1 MTTFKDAEKKKPASN
16 TVVRALRVV
25 RVIYELDS
33 AALPVEFM
41 HALTTV
47 GIPYLNIAFLGL
59 VLNQL
64 QQRASLQQVMLLIS
78 IFLGVRFLL
87 QLCGGWFNKRAE
99 DHETAVKRRLDR
111 AVTEKLLTV
120 SYSTLQDPDM
130 RKAYAGAQAGQSFS
144 GGLSTLMKDGLQDF
158 FSLIIAVGFGIA
170 TLVSLMKPMAASS
183 AWLNDDRYP
192 LMILALL
199 ILPIVVGS
207 WSIKHSNRIQQG
219 VIQKIIPSNRRFTY
233 FFNFTE
239 NMDNHQVVRLYRAS
253 DLIMHRET
261 NSTMASLQQ
270 IWDGDWQMA
279 KYGHWPNLAIAVA
292 VIGLYILVG
301 AKALLGNLAIGS
313 VMIAVGYFQQL
324 MTAAYQ
330 FLQQVGMYVNMV
342 DYLQFYVDFLAL
354 PDHEKSGSLPVEK
367 RNDSEFAIQFHDVS
381 FKYPGSDEWALRHVN
396 LTLNIGERLALVGRN
411 GSGKTTLIKLL
422 VRLFKP
428 TEGMITLNDIDIQKY
443 DEDEYRSLL
452 GVVFQDFRLFAY
464 SIAENVAATTQPDR
478 DRVWQALTVADV
490 ADRVKRMPETI
501 DTPITTALSD
511 DGVDVS
517 GGEAQKIAI
526 ARAWYKN
533 APIMILDEP
542 TAALDPISEYEIY
555 QRFDELIEGK
565 TAIYVSHRMSST
577 RFSQRIVVLDHG
589 QLVQDGTHASLMA
602 KSGIYRDLFNAQAQY
617 YTEDRIKAAR
627 KKVATSVA
635 PVAN

>member
-144 GGLSTLMKDGLQDF
+144 GGLSTLMKEGLQDF

-207 WSIKHSNRIQQG
+207 WIIKHSNRIQQG

-301 AKALLGNLAIGS
+301 AKALLGSLAIGS

>member
-16 TVVRALRVV
+16 TVVRTLRVV

-41 HALTTV
+41 RALTTV

-144 GGLSTLMKDGLQDF
+144 GGLSTLMKEGLQDF

-301 AKALLGNLAIGS
+301 AKALLGSLAIGS

>member
-41 HALTTV
+41 RALTTV

-78 IFLGVRFLL
+78 IFLAVRFLL

-144 GGLSTLMKDGLQDF
+144 GGLSTLMKEGLQDF

-292 VIGLYILVG
+292 VIGLYIFC
-301 AKALLGNLAIGS
+301 LLYTS
-313 VMIAVGYFQQL
+313 
-324 MTAAYQ
+324 
-330 FLQQVGMYVNMV
+330 
-342 DYLQFYVDFLAL
+342 
-354 PDHEKSGSLPVEK
+354 PSP
-367 RNDSEFAIQFHDVS
+367 
-381 FKYPGSDEWALRHVN
+381 
-396 LTLNIGERLALVGRN
+396 
-411 GSGKTTLIKLL
+411 
-422 VRLFKP
+422 
-428 TEGMITLNDIDIQKY
+428 
-443 DEDEYRSLL
+443 
-452 GVVFQDFRLFAY
+452 
-464 SIAENVAATTQPDR
+464 R
-478 DRVWQALTVADV
+478 D
-490 ADRVKRMPETI
+490 
-501 DTPITTALSD
+501 
-511 DGVDVS
+511 
-517 GGEAQKIAI
+517 
-526 ARAWYKN
+526 
-533 APIMILDEP
+533 
-542 TAALDPISEYEIY
+542 
-555 QRFDELIEGK
+555 
-565 TAIYVSHRMSST
+565 
-577 RFSQRIVVLDHG
+577 
-589 QLVQDGTHASLMA
+589 
-602 KSGIYRDLFNAQAQY
+602 
-617 YTEDRIKAAR
+617 
-627 KKVATSVA
+627 
-635 PVAN
+635 

>member
-16 TVVRALRVV
+16 TVVRTLRVV

-41 HALTTV
+41 RALTTV

-64 QQRASLQQVMLLIS
+64 QQRASLQQVMLLIGL
-78 IFLGVRFLL
+78 FLAVRFLL
-87 QLCGGWFNKRAE
+87 QLCGGWFSKRAE

-144 GGLSTLMKDGLQDF
+144 GGLSTLMKEGLQDF

-270 IWDGDWQMA
+270 IWDGDWQIA

-301 AKALLGNLAIGS
+301 AKALLGSLAIGS

-367 RNDSEFAIQFHDVS
+367 RNDNEFAIQFHDVS

-464 SIAENVAATTQPDR
+464 SIAENVAATTHPDR

>member
-144 GGLSTLMKDGLQDF
+144 GGLSTLMKEGLQDF

-192 LMILALL
+192 FMILALL

-301 AKALLGNLAIGS
+301 AKALLGSLAIGS

>member
-41 HALTTV
+41 RALTTV

-64 QQRASLQQVMLLIS
+64 QQRASLQQVMLLIG
-78 IFLGVRFLL
+78 IFLAVRFLL

-144 GGLSTLMKDGLQDF
+144 GGLSTLMKEGLQDF

-192 LMILALL
+192 FMILALL

-301 AKALLGNLAIGS
+301 AKALLGRLAIGS

-367 RNDSEFAIQFHDVS
+367 RNDNEFAIQFHDVS

>member
-41 HALTTV
+41 RALTTV

-64 QQRASLQQVMLLIS
+64 QQRASLQQVMLLIG
-78 IFLGVRFLL
+78 IFLAVRFLL

-144 GGLSTLMKDGLQDF
+144 GGLSTLMKEGLQDF

-270 IWDGDWQMA
+270 IWDGDWQIA

-301 AKALLGNLAIGS
+301 AKALLGSLAIGS

-367 RNDSEFAIQFHDVS
+367 RNDNEFAIQFHDVS

-396 LTLNIGERLALVGRN
+396 LTLNIGERLALVGR
-411 GSGKTTLIKLL
+411 KTTLIKLL

>member
-1 MTTFKDAEKKKPASN
+1 MTTFKDAEKKKLASN

-41 HALTTV
+41 RALTTV

-64 QQRASLQQVMLLIS
+64 QQRASLQQVMLLIGL
-78 IFLGVRFLL
+78 FLAVRFLL
-87 QLCGGWFNKRAE
+87 QLCGGWFSKRAE

-270 IWDGDWQMA
+270 IWDGDWQIA

-367 RNDSEFAIQFHDVS
+367 RNDNEFAIQFHNVS

-428 TEGMITLNDIDIQKY
+428 TEGTITLNDIDIQKY

-490 ADRVKRMPETI
+490 ADRVKRMSETI

>member
-16 TVVRALRVV
+16 TVVRTLRVV

-41 HALTTV
+41 RALTTV

-64 QQRASLQQVMLLIS
+64 QQRASLQQVMLLIGL
-78 IFLGVRFLL
+78 FLAVRFLL
-87 QLCGGWFNKRAE
+87 QLCGGWFSKRAE

-144 GGLSTLMKDGLQDF
+144 GGLSSLMKQGLLDF
-158 FSLIIAVGFGIA
+158 FSLVIAIAFGTA
-170 TLVSLMKPMAASS
+170 TLVNLMKPMAASYT
-183 AWLNDDRYP
+183 WLNDVRYP
-192 LMILALL
+192 LMILVLL
-199 ILPIVVGS
+199 ILPIIVGS
-207 WSIKHSNRIQQG
+207 WSIKHSNLIQQEI
-219 VIQKIIPSNRRFTY
+219 IQKILPSNRRFTY

-301 AKALLGNLAIGS
+301 AKALLGSLAIGS

-330 FLQQVGMYVNMV
+330 ILQQVGMYVNMV

-367 RNDSEFAIQFHDVS
+367 RNDNEFAIQFHDVS